1 LKLENKKM
9 KKCIVIAEAGV
20 NHNGSI
26 VLAKKLVDIAV
37 RSGADFIKFQSFK
50 AHSVVTKKVAITKY
64 QKINQGKSS
73 SQYEM
78 IKKLELSY
86 LDHLK
91 IIKYCKKKKINFLS
105 TAFDLESMKMLIQ
118 FKPKFIKIASGDI
131 NNVPLLKYASSF
143 KIPIIFSTGMS
154 NLKEINTAIKILLK
168 NGLTKNKITILQCN
182 TEYPTPFEDVNLR
195 AMIEIKKRTKLKV
208 GYSDHTK
215 GLEAAIGAV
224 TLGACIIEKHFTISN
239 KLKGP
244 DHRASLEPDELK
256 KLVTSIR
263 NIEKAMGSKLKKI
276 TKSEK
281 KNIKLIRRSIV
292 AKIKINIGDVF
303 SYDNLTV
310 KRPAYGMSPLKWE
323 EIIGKKSK
331 KNFNIDDFIK

>member
-1 LKLENKKM
+1 M
-9 KKCIVIAEAGV
+9 KKCIIIAEAGV

-26 VLAKKLVDIAV
+26 ILAKKLVDIAV

-50 AHSVVTKKVAITKY
+50 AHSVVTKKVTITKY

-105 TAFDLESMKMLIQ
+105 TAFDLESMKMLIH

-168 NGLTKNKITILQCN
+168 NGLTKSKITILQCN

-215 GLEAAIGAV
+215 GLEAAIAAV
-224 TLGACIIEKHFTISN
+224 TLGACVIEKHFTISN

-256 KLVTSIR
+256 KLVISIR
-263 NIEKAMGSKLKKI
+263 NIEKAMGSKLKRI
-276 TKSEK
+276 TKSEQ

-292 AKIKINIGDVF
+292 AKTKINIGDVF

-323 EIIGKKSK
+323 ELIGKKSK

>member
-1 LKLENKKM
+1 M
-9 KKCIVIAEAGV
+9 KKCIIIAEAGV

-26 VLAKKLVDIAV
+26 ILAKKLVDIAV

-50 AHSVVTKKVAITKY
+50 AHSVVTKKATITKY

-105 TAFDLESMKMLIQ
+105 TAFDLESMKMLIH

-215 GLEAAIGAV
+215 GLEAAIAAV
-224 TLGACIIEKHFTISN
+224 TLGACVIEKHFTISN

-256 KLVTSIR
+256 KLVISIR
-263 NIEKAMGSKLKKI
+263 NIEKAMGSKLKRI
-276 TKSEK
+276 TKSEQ

-292 AKIKINIGDVF
+292 AKTKINIGDVF

-323 EIIGKKSK
+323 ELIGKKSK